1 MLILILI
8 LIKCK
13 FHPRTGHEGTDGSKN
28 SSIISST
35 SALDEVGGSAP
46 RPGPFNPRKETRYP
60 LYWGAP
66 VPVWTGAENLAYT
79 GIRSPDRPVRSE
91 LLYRL
96 RYPGPLNN
104 ATIDNNTNAAATT
117 TTTTT
122 TNNNN
127 NNNLTVAI
135 QLMWNVNTEVMPVIV
150 ETAGTISTP
159 LRKT

>member
-91 LLYRL
+91 LLYQL
-96 RYPGPLNN
+96 RYPGPSRIRSLHYCVSEKPRIFQ
-104 ATIDNNTNAAATT
+104 THEIGVKGV
-117 TTTTT
+117 
-122 TNNNN
+122 
-127 NNNLTVAI
+127 VAI
-135 QLMWNVNTEVMPVIV
+135 IQNDGFCTN
-150 ETAGTISTP
+150 
-159 LRKT
+159 